1 MADRRAVYPTDLSDA
16 EWVVLAPLI
25 PPPKPGG
32 RPPEHS
38 RREIIDA
45 LAYWLRAGCAW
56 RLLPHDFPPWQTVYH
71 YWRVWRIEGRWEE
84 ILATLRARERAGRG
98 RNPTPSAGVLD
109 SQSVKGAERGGLHGY
124 DGGKKVHGVKRHL
137 IVDTLGLVLAVCV
150 SPANVGDRDGADVL
164 LARSAGKF
172 PRLWHLWADQG
183 YRGREF
189 LDGIRENTGITI
201 QVVNA
206 ATADSG
212 APGSGP
218 ATHHPRCRS
227 SPWSRA
233 GGSSSGVSPGWD
245 ATDAC
250 QRTTNTS
257 PTAPKA
263 PSTWPPSCSY
273 STALQHPPER
283 DFSDTL

>member
-201 QVVNA
+201 QVVRRDGGFRGTWVRA
-206 ATADSG
+206 GDTPPPVPQFSVVPRRWVIERSFAWLGRYRRLSKDYEYLADSSES
-212 APGSGP
+212 AVYL
-218 ATHHPRCRS
+218 AAIMLLLH
-227 SPWSRA
+227 
-233 GGSSSGVSPGWD
+233 
-245 ATDAC
+245 
-250 QRTTNTS
+250 RTTT
-257 PTAPKA
+257 PT
-263 PSTWPPSCSY
+263 
-273 STALQHPPER
+273 
-283 DFSDTL
+283 